1 MASRAKMQTTPMDS
15 FMMRRP
21 RPEFVLRA
29 ALAYACTQVGS
40 GLLALGPAIA
50 HSGWVGVPVLVMCGL
65 CSAYTSYL
73 LGWTIFRLQVHPSSE
88 SESGDSSSEESTEEE
103 SSSEKIEATEVE
115 INSYDDVGEQALGMP
130 GRVISLVVQALMLI
144 GVCTIFLV
152 LTGINAEQLEEIF
165 GLKWLEKRPLILL
178 AALLEVTPSVL
189 MATVK
194 ETFCLTAFGAFCS
207 AVCSLVIL
215 ASAFTH
221 DTAIDDCLDDGQEN
235 SWPFFTDFKG
245 LSLSWNTIVFSFGG
259 INVLPTLLSD
269 FRQRGVLGRALVS
282 FTWRSYLF
290 IIFFYVSQ
298 DGSLEKE
305 TEELPKL
312 FVKEALVAICGY
324 KAGGLAMAS
333 QKVDSNVLIGL
344 HGCSPSRGGGWDL
357 IVPRMLQVAYA
368 AILMHVLLAFPVP
381 FHALAETIEA
391 ALGIRDQLVESSL
404 CGRGLLLRVPRFL
417 ALGAFLAYIIPFFGA
432 LLNLVA
438 ALAGQASV
446 FILPVL
452 FSWAVQRQQGHR
464 IRAYDWL
471 LGAVA
476 ESGRATGEKATTQT
490 IRLRS
495 PR

>member
-290 IIFFYVSQ
+290 IIFFY
-298 DGSLEKE
+298 
-305 TEELPKL
+305 
-312 FVKEALVAICGY
+312 ALVAICGY

-357 IVPRMLQVAYA
+357 IVAYA

-417 ALGAFLAYIIPFFGA
+417 ALGLCAFLAYIIPFFGA

-471 LGAVA
+471 LGALCLLVGVA
-476 ESGRATGEKATTQT
+476 GAVSGIYYGSQQLASA
-490 IRLRS
+490 LRTA
-495 PR
+495 